1 MQRKKVTG
9 ISSEVRQS
17 VSMIAVLLALPV
29 IIGLLIMVLYSS
41 RYQAMI
47 QRMDTVAELKP
58 SLENTIAEDLF
69 AVVAGRKTYEESGV
83 RNTLSHIN
91 GTLDKLST
99 QTNGSGHLQLTIAR
113 RTMNTLE
120 QYATLV
126 DEQMKQKYPIV
137 ETEATVDEV
146 RNVGRLV
153 ADMLDN
159 FIAEEITDATMTSHR
174 LHQWMWVASAAE
186 VLLLVGAL
194 WYSRYSTNKITDSI
208 RSSLG
213 SMENTV
219 RRIAEGQFGDRV
231 TDLNVEELQELGDQI
246 NEMANQLETLIQETQ
261 QKSEHLAKAELRTM
275 QAQINPHFLYNTLD
289 TIVWQAESGKA
300 DEVVRL
306 TRSLSDFFRI
316 SLSSGADWIPVPQE
330 LKHVSAYLS
339 IQKTRYRDIL
349 DYEVDECEEFQNIY
363 MPKLLLQPLVENA
376 LYHGIKTKR
385 GGGRIEVRVKVGRGT
400 LTFIVKDNG
409 KGMTVE
415 RLTAVQNSLMEEIP
429 MTVQQAMEPG
439 HSGFGLRNV
448 DLRIRLFYRKE
459 KGLGIR
465 SDCNGTEVSFTI
477 PIKTREEI
485 DHDESFSRG

>member
-1 MQRKKVTG
+1 MRGKKITG

-17 VSMIAVLLALPV
+17 VSMIAILLAIPV
-29 IIGLLIMVLYSS
+29 IIGLLVMILYSS

-47 QRMDTVAELKP
+47 QRMDAVAELKP
-58 SLENTIAEDLF
+58 SLEKTIAEDLF
-69 AVVAGRKTYEESGV
+69 AVAAGRKTYEESGV
-83 RNTLSHIN
+83 RYTLSQIN
-91 GTLDKLST
+91 GTLDKLSSET
-99 QTNGSGHLQLTIAR
+99 AGNGHLQLTIAR
-113 RTMNTLE
+113 RTMDTMG
-120 QYATLV
+120 QYALQV
-126 DEQMKQKYPIV
+126 GEGMKSKRPIV
-137 ETEATVDEV
+137 EIEGIVDEV

-159 FIAEEITDATMTSHR
+159 FITEEIADATITSQR
-174 LHQWMWVASAAE
+174 LHQWMWVASGAE
-186 VLLLVGAL
+186 VLLLIGAL
-194 WYSRYSTNKITDSI
+194 WYSRYSTNRITDSI
-208 RSSLG
+208 HSSLG

-219 RRIAEGQFGDRV
+219 RRIAEGRFGDRV
-231 TDLNVEELQELGDQI
+231 SGMNVEELQELGDQI

-349 DYEVDECEEFQNIY
+349 DYEVDECEELQNIY

-385 GGGRIEVRVKVGRGT
+385 GGGRIEVRVKV
-400 LTFIVKDNG
+400 
-409 KGMTVE
+409 
-415 RLTAVQNSLMEEIP
+415 A
-429 MTVQQAMEPG
+429 A
-439 HSGFGLRNV
+439 
-448 DLRIRLFYRKE
+448 
-459 KGLGIR
+459 R
-465 SDCNGTEVSFTI
+465 SQ
-477 PIKTREEI
+477 KL
-485 DHDESFSRG
+485 

>member
-1 MQRKKVTG
+1 MRGKKITG

-17 VSMIAVLLALPV
+17 VSMIAILLAIPV
-29 IIGLLIMVLYSS
+29 IIGLLVMILYSS

-47 QRMDTVAELKP
+47 QRMDAVAELKP
-58 SLENTIAEDLF
+58 SLEKTIAEDLF
-69 AVVAGRKTYEESGV
+69 AVAAGRKTYEESGV
-83 RNTLSHIN
+83 RYTLSQIN
-91 GTLDKLST
+91 GTLDKLSSET
-99 QTNGSGHLQLTIAR
+99 AGNGHLQLTIAR
-113 RTMNTLE
+113 RTMDTMG
-120 QYATLV
+120 QYALQV
-126 DEQMKQKYPIV
+126 GEGMKSKRPIV
-137 ETEATVDEV
+137 EIEGIVDEV

-159 FIAEEITDATMTSHR
+159 FITEEIADATITSQR
-174 LHQWMWVASAAE
+174 LHQWMWVASGAE
-186 VLLLVGAL
+186 VLLLIGAL
-194 WYSRYSTNKITDSI
+194 WYSRYSTNRITDSI
-208 RSSLG
+208 HSSLG

-219 RRIAEGQFGDRV
+219 RRIAEGRFGDRV
-231 TDLNVEELQELGDQI
+231 SGMNVEELQELGDQI

-349 DYEVDECEEFQNIY
+349 DYEVDECEELQNIY

-400 LTFIVKDNG
+400 LTFTVKDNG
-409 KGMTVE
+409 KGMSVE
-415 RLTAVQNSLMEEIP
+415 RLMAVQESLQEESTTP
-429 MTVQQAMEPG
+429 VQQAMEPG
-439 HSGFGLRNV
+439 YSGFGLRNV
-448 DLRIRLFYRKE
+448 DLRIRLFYRKQ
-459 KGLGIR
+459 KGLTIR
-465 SDCNGTEVSFTI
+465 SDCDGTEVSFTI